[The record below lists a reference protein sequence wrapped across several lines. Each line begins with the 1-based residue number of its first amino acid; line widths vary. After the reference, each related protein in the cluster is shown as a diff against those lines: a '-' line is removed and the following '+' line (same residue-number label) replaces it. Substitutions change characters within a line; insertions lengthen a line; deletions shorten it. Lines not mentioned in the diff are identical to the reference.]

1 MAVGLLMNPL
11 FVFEQSTADEATDK
25 CRKTVVACV
34 KVTSNSSPKLL
45 AVCFMTAMKY
55 AAPTTFFTFGVIHTL
70 QTSEEWNW
78 LQQFI
83 FLLVCICYPT
93 IHCMVW
99 VYRKIPAGHSLN
111 KLQFFYIFCRPIFNC
126 WNKIYPDAR
135 Y

>member
-1 MAVGLLMNPL
+1 MAVGWLMNPL

-70 QTSEEWNW
+70 QTSEEWN
-78 LQQFI
+78 
-83 FLLVCICYPT
+83 CY
-93 IHCMVW
+93 
-99 VYRKIPAGHSLN
+99 SN
-111 KLQFFYIFCRPIFNC
+111 SFFCWFASAIQRYIAWCGSTGKFPQVTV
-126 WNKIYPDAR
+126 
-135 Y
+135 